1 MLLTMIFG
9 GTMLISFLLV
19 MVLTRPTQHEK
30 VAQKRLSAIAV
41 GSSQSKII
49 ESAPDDLL
57 KQPLAAGTVAK
68 LDNFLDRFN
77 FYPRLE
83 KLILQAHRNTT
94 PARVLV
100 QSAGL
105 TIAAAVAVRLLYPNL
120 ILQIAAPVVALVAPV
135 SLLMLARA
143 RRVKQ
148 FNAVLADSIELM
160 SRALKAGHSV
170 SSAVEVVADQG
181 QEPVASEFG
190 DVFRS
195 QNFGLPFRNAL
206 VQLAERVPSSD
217 LRFLVTAMMVQKET
231 GGNLTEILDRTTH
244 VIRERVR
251 IHGEIKTKTAQ
262 GRLTGGILAGL
273 PVFLGLMIN
282 IINPGYGRPLI
293 EDPMGK
299 KLLYLGAGMIA
310 IGGFL
315 INRIVQIEV

>member
-1 MLLTMIFG
+1 MRVQGLGKYADAFG
-9 GTMLISFLLV
+9 KDDSV
-19 MVLTRPTQHEK
+19 QAVLQ
-30 VAQKRLSAIAV
+30 AIV
-41 GSSQSKII
+41 
-49 ESAPDDLL
+49 
-57 KQPLAAGTVAK
+57 LAA
-68 LDNFLDRFN
+68 D
-77 FYPRLE
+77 
-83 KLILQAHRNTT
+83 
-94 PARVLV
+94 
-100 QSAGL
+100 
-105 TIAAAVAVRLLYPNL
+105 
-120 ILQIAAPVVALVAPV
+120 
-135 SLLMLARA
+135 
-143 RRVKQ
+143 
-148 FNAVLADSIELM
+148 
-160 SRALKAGHSV
+160 
-170 SSAVEVVADQG
+170 
-181 QEPVASEFG
+181 
-190 DVFRS
+190 
-195 QNFGLPFRNAL
+195 